1 MFPVQLTIKFA
12 ISLVGIIKNNMRGHN
27 IKIESVIRK
36 TIIIING
43 EECSTKEENLTEYIV
58 DHHTLND
65 LCFSDN
71 EEILHHLGAT

>member
-1 MFPVQLTIKFA
+1 
-12 ISLVGIIKNNMRGHN
+12 MR
-27 IKIESVIRK
+27 IESVIRK

-43 EECSTKEENLTEYIV
+43 EECSTKEENLTGYIV
-58 DHHTLND
+58 DHHTVND

>member
-1 MFPVQLTIKFA
+1 
-12 ISLVGIIKNNMRGHN
+12 MR
-27 IKIESVIRK
+27 IESVIRK

-43 EECSTKEENLTEYIV
+43 EECSTKEENLTEHIV

>member
-1 MFPVQLTIKFA
+1 M
-12 ISLVGIIKNNMRGHN
+12 NMRGHN
-27 IKIESVIRK
+27 IKIDSVIRK

>member
-1 MFPVQLTIKFA
+1 
-12 ISLVGIIKNNMRGHN
+12 MRDHN

-43 EECSTKEENLTEYIV
+43 EELSVNEENLTEYIL

>member
-1 MFPVQLTIKFA
+1 
-12 ISLVGIIKNNMRGHN
+12 MRDHN

-43 EECSTKEENLTEYIV
+43 EELSTKEENLTEYIV

-71 EEILHHLGAT
+71 EEILHYLGAT